1 MAVSYNKLWKMLVDK
16 DMSKGDLRKALGMSP
31 NTLTKMR
38 KGELISGKFL
48 CDICEMFDCDFGDII
63 TYVPDKNKA
72 TEGDN

>member
-1 MAVSYNKLWKMLVDK
+1 MIF
-16 DMSKGDLRKALGMSP
+16 
-31 NTLTKMR
+31 
-38 KGELISGKFL
+38 ISGKFL